1 MVAKAVAPVLS
12 VTQNLELHKK
22 SSNND
27 NQLVKVSY
35 FWNQMSAPTFKA
47 SERCENLDFSRYG
60 QKIIF

>member
-1 MVAKAVAPVLS
+1 MVAKIVPPVLS

-35 FWNQMSAPTFKA
+35 FLNQMSAPTF
-47 SERCENLDFSRYG
+47 
-60 QKIIF
+60 

>member
-1 MVAKAVAPVLS
+1 MERQEKPDEPLLRKMPYMGDGRQSVPPVPS

-35 FWNQMSAPTFKA
+35 FLNQMSAPTF
-47 SERCENLDFSRYG
+47 
-60 QKIIF
+60 